1 MYGGGSLA
9 HVAKYSRGAIGR
21 LTQHFERKVND
32 MGEHIKY
39 GNQDIDLGKTH
50 ENYNLAPDRQQGQ
63 VNFIRERC
71 HELDCLKRADV
82 NVMASWIVTL
92 PKDFPQEQERQFFE
106 QSYKFLEKR
115 YGEKNIVSAY
125 VHKDESTPHLHFSF
139 VPAVYD
145 PKKDKEK
152 VSAKECIN
160 KKDLLTF
167 HKDLSK
173 HMEKHFGRD
182 IGIINEATKDG
193 NKSIDELKRQ
203 SAADRLKEVKR
214 EAVEIVDRAKEL
226 AEKAKEQTDIMHQER
241 KNVAKSLEKLL
252 EKEKEIKDKISGI
265 ENIEAKKGFFGS
277 YTIKENN
284 YKDLIALAKHGARVD
299 ELEKKLEKVTAE
311 YSELKTKYSKE
322 NSLEKTM
329 ERVKEQTHT
338 KSLEKENTRLKD
350 FISKEGLQD
359 KYNQHIKAQQRDIG
373 RSR

>member
-1 MYGGGSLA
+1 
-9 HVAKYSRGAIGR
+9 
-21 LTQHFERKVND
+21 

-39 GNQDIDLGKTH
+39 GNQDIDLSKTH

-71 HELDCLKRADV
+71 HELNCLKRADV

-92 PKDFPQEQERQFFE
+92 PKDFPLEQERQFFE
-106 QSYKFLEKR
+106 QSYKFLENR
-115 YGEKNIVSAY
+115 YGEKNVVSAY

-139 VPAVYD
+139 VPVVYD
-145 PKKDKEK
+145 QKKDKEK

-182 IGIINEATKDG
+182 IGIINEATRDG

-241 KNVAKSLEKLL
+241 KKVANSLEKLL
-252 EKEKEIKDKISGI
+252 EKEKEIKDKISRL

-277 YTIKENN
+277 YTIKEND

-299 ELEKKLEKVTAE
+299 ELEKKLEKVTEE